1 MMRWRREKKK
11 REGISSDCLFHPLFN
26 SKKKKKPETSRLNE
40 LKDKK
45 HLDNKS
51 KAYFGLSVDF
61 HTFLRP
67 SWTMEMFII
76 GISNEE

>member
-1 MMRWRREKKK
+1 ML
-11 REGISSDCLFHPLFN
+11 IPPTFQL
-26 SKKKKKPETSRLNE
+26 KKKKNKTTPETSRLNE

-67 SWTMEMFII
+67 SWTVEMFII

>member
-1 MMRWRREKKK
+1 MWGNIFWLLIPPTFQLKKK
-11 REGISSDCLFHPLFN
+11 
-26 SKKKKKPETSRLNE
+26 KKKKKPETSRLKE

-45 HLDNKS
+45 NLDNKS

-61 HTFLRP
+61 YTFLRP

>member
-1 MMRWRREKKK
+1 MAGAFTADDEMEKRKKKK

-26 SKKKKKPETSRLNE
+26 SKKKKTPETSRLNE

-51 KAYFGLSVDF
+51 KAYLA
-61 HTFLRP
+61 FL
-67 SWTMEMFII
+67 
-76 GISNEE
+76 